1 MTWLRWAGFLAAIAG
16 VRWVIAHRGE
26 EAAAYVV
33 GILFVAVLLG
43 AYLRH
48 ALRQHSELTVMQ
60 ADPKERATM
69 LAAMPPARAAEI
81 RFTLRSFEDIDPS
94 TPPPTVE
101 FSYPIAPRRLTAA
114 LFWASALCTAGLLL
128 PIIRG
133 QISEWSSAVML
144 LVLAAIFFVTALGYR
159 ITHRWAGTRL
169 RVGPQSLTELS
180 PDGTHKDLA
189 WPEIVAVRHRRWLG
203 SLDYE
208 SSTGETIRVGLTL
221 VDFAHFVQLA
231 LIHLHRRSGAS
242 AT

>member
-26 EAAAYVV
+26 EAAAYIV
-33 GILFVAVLLG
+33 GGLFVVVLLM

-48 ALRQHSELTVMQ
+48 ALRQHSELSVMQ
-60 ADPKERATM
+60 ADPEERAAM

-81 RFTLRSFEDIDPS
+81 RLTLGSFEDIDPS
-94 TPPPTVE
+94 IPPPMLE
-101 FSYPIAPRRLTAA
+101 FTYPIAPRRLTAG

-169 RVGPQSLTELS
+169 RVGPQGLTELS
-180 PDGTHKDLA
+180 PDGTQKVLA
-189 WPEIVAVRHRRWLG
+189 WSEIVAVRHRRWLG

-208 SSTGETIRVGLTL
+208 SSTGGTIRVGLTL
-221 VDFAHFVQLA
+221 IDLAHFVQLA
-231 LIHLHRRSGAS
+231 LIHLRRRSVAS